1 MTAAAAIGAQP
12 LPRVTLRE
20 GAADALRAAILA
32 GRLAPGA
39 PVVEAA
45 LARALG
51 ISRAPLREAIREL
64 LDEGLLVQQRA
75 WGGVTVAPLDATVAR
90 ELYTLRTT
98 LEVFAFE
105 TAWDRRDAAF
115 RAALAGRHAA
125 LTAAIDAGDDEASIA
140 AELALHGVVYEAAGH
155 GLLLQAWG
163 AIRGRLTLYWAAHHR
178 AHGRPGPRRDAH
190 DDYLRHALG
199 PDLDAMRAELRH
211 HMRRGLETV
220 LRFVEPLE
228 GVSPP

>member
-1 MTAAAAIGAQP
+1 MSDTSPRIDRP

-20 GAADALRAAILA
+20 GAAHALRQTVLT

-45 LARALG
+45 LARSLG

-64 LDEGLLVQQRA
+64 LDEGLLVQHRA

-90 ELYTLRTT
+90 ELYTLRTA

-105 TAWDRRDAAF
+105 HVWDRRDDAF
-115 RAALAGRHAA
+115 RSALSKSHAA
-125 LTAAIDAGDDEASIA
+125 LTQAIDMRDDEASIA
-140 AELALHGVVYEAAGH
+140 AEFALHNVVYEAAGH
-155 GLLLQAWG
+155 GLLLQSWS
-163 AIRGRLTLYWAAHHR
+163 AIRGRLALYWAAHHR

-190 DDYLRHALG
+190 DDYIRHAIG
-199 PDLDAMRAELRH
+199 PDLDAMREELH
-211 HMRRGLETV
+211 DHMQRGLSTV
-220 LRFVEPLE
+220 LRFIENRKE
-228 GVSPP
+228 QAS

>member
-1 MTAAAAIGAQP
+1 VTSAAPIADAP
-12 LPRVTLRE
+12 LARVTLRQ
-20 GAADALRAAILA
+20 GAADALRAAVLS

-39 PVVEAA
+39 PVVEVA

-64 LDEGLLVQQRA
+64 LEEGLLVQQRA

-98 LEVFAFE
+98 LEIFAFE
-105 TAWDRRDAAF
+105 LVWEHRGAAF
-115 RAALAGRHAA
+115 RAALAERHTA
-125 LTAAIDAGDDEASIA
+125 LTAAIDAGDDEAAIA
-140 AELALHGVVYEAAGH
+140 AELALHGVVFEQAGH

-163 AIRGRLTLYWAAHHR
+163 AIRGRLSLYWAAHHR

-190 DDYLRHALG
+190 DDYIGCALG
-199 PDLDAMRAELRH
+199 NGLDAMRAELRD
-211 HMRRGLETV
+211 HMQRGLVTV
-220 LRFVEPLE
+220 LHFIENRQKEP
-228 GVSPP
+228 PP

>member
-1 MTAAAAIGAQP
+1 MSAPASIADAP
-12 LPRVTLRE
+12 LARATLRE
-20 GAADALRAAILA
+20 GAADAMRAAVLS

-39 PVVEAA
+39 PVVEVA

-64 LDEGLLVQQRA
+64 LEEGLLVQQRA

-98 LEVFAFE
+98 LEIFAFE
-105 TAWDRRDAAF
+105 CAWDRRDAAF
-115 RAALAGRHAA
+115 RAALVHRRDA
-125 LTAAIDAGDDEASIA
+125 LCSAIDAGDDGAAIA
-140 AELALHGVVYEAAGH
+140 AELALHGVVYETASH

-163 AIRGRLTLYWAAHHR
+163 AIRGRLSLYWAAHHR

-190 DDYLRHALG
+190 DDYIRHALG
-199 PDLDAMRAELRH
+199 DNLDAMRAELRE
-211 HMRRGLETV
+211 HMQRGLATV
-220 LRFVEPLE
+220 LHFIEHREKE
-228 GVSPP
+228 HQT

>member
-1 MTAAAAIGAQP
+1 MSGALPIAHQP
-12 LPRVTLRE
+12 LPRMTLRE
-20 GAADALRAAILA
+20 GAADALRQAILS

-75 WGGVTVAPLDATVAR
+75 WGGVSVAPLDATVAR

-105 TAWDRRDAAF
+105 LLWDRRDAGF
-115 RAALAGRHAA
+115 RAALAERHTA
-125 LTAAIDAGDDEASIA
+125 LTAAIDARDDEASIA
-140 AELALHGVVYEAAGH
+140 AELALHGVVYEQAGH
-155 GLLLQAWG
+155 GLLLQAWS

-190 DDYLRHALG
+190 DTYIRHALG
-199 PDLDAMRAELRH
+199 PDLGAMRAELHH
-211 HMRRGLETV
+211 HMQRGLATV
-220 LRFVEPLE
+220 LRFIEDREKEPL
-228 GVSPP
+228 P

>member
-1 MTAAAAIGAQP
+1 MSTGASALAP
-12 LPRVTLRE
+12 LPRATLRE
-20 GAADALRAAILA
+20 GAADALRGAILT

-75 WGGVTVAPLDATVAR
+75 WAGVTVAPLDATVAR

-98 LEVFAFE
+98 LEIFAFE
-105 TAWDRRDAAF
+105 TAWDRRGEGF
-115 RAALAGRHAA
+115 RTALAERHAA

-140 AELALHGVVYEAAGH
+140 AELALHSVVYEAAGH
-155 GLLLQAWG
+155 GLLLQAWE
-163 AIRGRLTLYWAAHHR
+163 AMRGRLTLYWAAHHR

-190 DDYLRHALG
+190 DGYIRHALRQ
-199 PDLDAMRAELRH
+199 DLDAMREELRH
-211 HMRRGLETV
+211 HMQRGLMTV
-220 LRFVEPLE
+220 LRFIEDREKEP
-228 GVSPP
+228 PP

>member
-1 MTAAAAIGAQP
+1 MRAPSPITDAP
-12 LPRVTLRE
+12 LARVTLRQ
-20 GAADALRAAILA
+20 GAADALRAAVLS

-64 LDEGLLVQQRA
+64 LEEGLLVQQRA
-75 WGGVTVAPLDATVAR
+75 WGGVTVVPLDATVAR

-98 LEVFAFE
+98 LEIFAFE
-105 TAWDRRDAAF
+105 YAWDRRDAAF
-115 RAALAGRHAA
+115 RAALTQRHDA
-125 LTAAIDAGDDEASIA
+125 LCAAIDAGDDEAAIA
-140 AELALHGVVYEAAGH
+140 AELALHGVVYETAGH

-163 AIRGRLTLYWAAHHR
+163 AIRGRLSLYWAAHHR

-190 DDYLRHALG
+190 DDYIRCALG
-199 PDLDAMRAELRH
+199 DDLDAMRAELRD
-211 HMRRGLETV
+211 HMQRGLVTV
-220 LRFVEPLE
+220 LRFIENRKKEPQ
-228 GVSPP
+228 P

>member
-1 MTAAAAIGAQP
+1 MTASAIAAGP

-20 GAADALRAAILA
+20 GAADALRQAVLS

-64 LDEGLLVQQRA
+64 LDEGLLVQHRA
-75 WGGVTVAPLDATVAR
+75 WGGVTVAPLDAAVAT

-98 LEVFAFE
+98 LEIFAFE
-105 TAWDRRDAAF
+105 LVWDRRGAAF
-115 RAALAGRHAA
+115 SAALAERAAA

-163 AIRGRLTLYWAAHHR
+163 AIRGRLSLYWAAHHR

-190 DDYLRHALG
+190 DDYIRHALG
-199 PDLDAMRAELRH
+199 SDLGAMRDELRN
-211 HMRRGLETV
+211 HMQRGLATV
-220 LRFVEPLE
+220 LRFVQERKESPL
-228 GVSPP
+228 P